1 MYHWRRDAA
10 SVSRLGIAGV
20 VHTPMIIKEQ
30 NGRKRQNDRRTRH
43 VVVRD
48 ELNNREREISLWLLR
63 RVFLACCE
71 YEETRLLEL
80 SITYHPSS
88 LRISFR
94 STYCSP
100 PTASAPS
107 LPLLLPHACCALAP
121 PSPSAREKHVGL
133 PHLAVCLFA
142 EVPASDAWPPSLCV
156 PHTFRSSPPMSPP
169 LAVSDG
175 SAHKLAAA
183 TKKVGA
189 PFPNTEPYLLPPP
202 AQDATHH

>member
-1 MYHWRRDAA
+1 M
-10 SVSRLGIAGV
+10 
-20 VHTPMIIKEQ
+20 TTKEQ
-30 NGRKRQNDRRTRH
+30 SGRKRQNDRRTRN
-43 VVVRD
+43 VV

-63 RVFLACCE
+63 RVFLGCCG

-80 SITYHPSS
+80 CITHHPSS

-100 PTASAPS
+100 PTSAPS

-121 PSPSAREKHVGL
+121 PSPSARAKHEGL

-142 EVPASDAWPPSLCV
+142 EVPASDARPPSLYSAYIPQLADV
-156 PHTFRSSPPMSPP
+156 SP
-169 LAVSDG
+169 LG
-175 SAHKLAAA
+175 SLRQEGPQTRPCNQKSRR
-183 TKKVGA
+183 
-189 PFPNTEPYLLPPP
+189 PFQTLTRTNSPP